1 MTVNKNEEY
10 IKFLQLIMGTIKEQN
25 AIHSVHDNKRPVLFN
40 SECVPAEALGGK
52 NYRWDKEDKYWIPKD
67 RNLYNSYFFLQNDHN
82 ISILD
87 KMYLHGRSTY
97 QYTDGGSACHINL
110 EDHLSKKQY
119 LKLIDYAIQEGTS
132 YFTFNIPNSKC
143 NECGYITK
151 HPIKKCPKCGGTD
164 IDWYSR
170 VIGYLRPIK
179 SFGKDRF
186 IEAGTRYYSNKAG
199 QEIDNA

>member
-1 MTVNKNEEY
+1 
-10 IKFLQLIMGTIKEQN
+10 
-25 AIHSVHDNKRPVLFN
+25 
-40 SECVPAEALGGK
+40 
-52 NYRWDKEDKYWIPKD
+52 
-67 RNLYNSYFFLQNDHN
+67 
-82 ISILD
+82 
-87 KMYLHGRSTY
+87 MYLHGRSTY

-110 EDHLSKKQY
+110 EDHLSKNQY

-179 SFGKDRF
+179 SFGRDRF